1 MEKNKKISCFLA
13 HSSSETMALLMA
25 QLPMGKGEIVDQVF
39 FLAAQ
44 SAAIEGIPEQ
54 AKVLQGT
61 GLLASDMMLLMAK
74 STEVDYVLFYMKSG
88 PLTLGYHALERM
100 IQVAEQTGAAMVYA
114 DHSSVEDG
122 KTQKHPVIDYQL
134 GSIRDDFDFGSVVL
148 LNGKYFLVDSRTGAS
163 HTNLHIYNVLIDAL
177 LHISAA
183 SFHLEE
189 LLIQSRNH
197 P

>member
-13 HSSSETMALLMA
+13 YSSSETMASLMA

-44 SAAIEGIPEQ
+44 SAAVEGIPEQ

-74 STEVDYVLFYMKSG
+74 STEVDYVLFYMKSS
-88 PLTLGYHALERM
+88 PLTLGY
-100 IQVAEQTGAAMVYA
+100 
-114 DHSSVEDG
+114 
-122 KTQKHPVIDYQL
+122 
-134 GSIRDDFDFGSVVL
+134 
-148 LNGKYFLVDSRTGAS
+148 
-163 HTNLHIYNVLIDAL
+163 LHIYNVLIDAL